1 MHIQELNNFCEFHS
15 LYFLCNNVCL
25 INSRRMRWNSSCRMY
40 GGNEENLLKRPIG
53 RQKVAWV
60 DNVKMEL

>member
-1 MHIQELNNFCEFHS
+1 
-15 LYFLCNNVCL
+15 
-25 INSRRMRWNSSCRMY
+25 MY